1 MRYHDKRWYGGDA
14 NAPDLCRYGGGFWY
28 RGCKVWRYGAGGSR
42 LDNVIVQVYEADRL
56 VAVLSS
62 DTADSHLSRLRLELT
77 PTGCGSIELD
87 ITGLPAGVTITH
99 GTRLDVIIGS
109 VPNPQWNHRYKGWV
123 PPIYSGYVQQ
133 APASG
138 STDWP
143 RKVKGFGWYGILDKL
158 HVNRT
163 FIVAPVW
170 RIVDTLVRAL
180 ETATAGRVLYNAGKI
195 QVGRF
200 GAGSSFPVAEIRFSH
215 VTYRAALAQLAG
227 LAGGYEFGVDA
238 MREVWFREEITEPD
252 SNAHLWVGP
261 HVHTV
266 TYTEDSTDLI
276 NRLWIKSGKRQA
288 AGDNYLTVPLDADGM
303 ESSQA
308 QYGLREGE
316 VTAPSVFGEVD
327 AYRWG
332 ATQLAAKSAPKKTIS
347 ISEVDGRARFP
358 ADCSGPVRL
367 TMDDGTSVTV
377 PKAKVVYTID
387 NGVSCVIQLGEA
399 TPNLGKLSSEL
410 QAQQAR
416 AELLS
421 QLTMTQV

>member
-1 MRYHDKRWYGGDA
+1 MRYHDEADVASRS
-14 NAPDLCRYGGGFWY
+14 LCRYGAGYWY
-28 RGCKVWRYGAGGSR
+28 RGGKVQHYGSDGNQ
-42 LDNVIVQVYEADRL
+42 LDNAIVQVYEADRL

-62 DTADSHLSRLRLELT
+62 DTADSHLSRLRFELT

-87 ITGLPAGVTITH
+87 VTGLPAGVTITH
-99 GTRLDVIIGS
+99 NTRLDVILGS

-133 APASG
+133 VPSSG

-143 RKVKGFGWYGILDKL
+143 RKVKGFGWYGLLDKL
-158 HVNRT
+158 TLNRT
-163 FIVAPVW
+163 FTTAPVW
-170 RIVDTLVRAL
+170 RIVDTLSRAL
-180 ETATAGRVLYNAGKI
+180 ETLTNGRVLYNAGKI

-238 MREVWFREEITEPD
+238 MREIWFREPITDPSAD
-252 SNAHLWVGP
+252 AHLWVGP

-266 TYTEDSTDLI
+266 TYTEDSTDLV

-288 AGDNYLTVPLDADGM
+288 AGDNYLPLPLDADGM
-303 ESSQA
+303 TSSQV

-316 VTAPSVFGEVD
+316 VTAPSVFDEVD

-332 ATQLAAKSAPKKTIS
+332 ATQLAAKSSPKKTIS
-347 ISEVDGRARFP
+347 ISEVDGRAHFP

-367 TMDDGTSVTV
+367 TLDNGVSVTV

-387 NGVSCVIQLGEA
+387 KGVSCVIQLGEV
-399 TPNLGKLSSEL
+399 TPNPGRLSAEL

-416 AELLS
+416 AELLQ